1 MEVRIPKEK
10 DSSITEDITLE
21 LAKYTIFAGKNNS
34 GKTNLIRA
42 IKKHEDLDSYKKIF
56 IPAEHI
62 QPQNEELKTSAVS
75 ANFVKILKALMEPI
89 FNKNILEELVDKFNE
104 SEDKKNFVYS
114 VNKFMEDIGV
124 EKTKFD
130 VKVSGNLFSE
140 IIVIKNIIRT
150 FIKDLYE
157 TDVDEVNIEN
167 IGMGTQRL
175 IVASLIRYYE
185 EEKLD
190 KDEKVLII
198 FEEPEVYLHPKL
210 KKGLYESLSRLS
222 TERENTIVLITTHDP
237 YFIELG
243 KGQKIYCVYRDN
255 KKKDATMVKLME
267 SDGLL
272 GYKSESEINYL
283 IFGIPSKTYFIELY
297 ETLMTEYET
306 IFEDIC
312 TYEKINPWIKKQDDE
327 SKVKIE
333 FTNEAKTN
341 PKVSK
346 LRHMLAHPREETV
359 NISEEE
365 INNRIEELEKLIPIM
380 RAERK

>member
-1 MEVRIPKEK
+1 MKVTISKRE

-21 LAKYTIFAGKNNS
+21 LAKYTIFAGENNS

-42 IKKHEDLDSYKKIF
+42 IKDHKDFGTYKQIF

-62 QPQNEELKTSAVS
+62 QPQGEELKSSAITTSFS
-75 ANFVKILKALMEPI
+75 KLLKTILGPI
-89 FNKNILEELVDKFNE
+89 FSKNILKELVDNFNG
-104 SEDKKNFVYS
+104 SDDKNNFIYD
-114 VNKFMEDIGV
+114 VNRLLEDIGV
-124 EKTKFD
+124 AKTKFD
-130 VKVSGNLFSE
+130 VKIAEDEFNENL
-140 IIVIKNIIRT
+140 IIKITKAFV
-150 FIKDLYE
+150 KDLYE
-157 TDVDEVNIEN
+157 TDVNEVDLDR
-167 IGMGTQRL
+167 IGMGIQRL
-175 IVASLIRYYE
+175 IVAVLIRYYE
-185 EEKLD
+185 EKKIEKN
-190 KDEKVLII
+190 EKVLII

-210 KKGLYESLSRLS
+210 KKGLYESLLKLS
-222 TERENTIVLITTHDP
+222 TDRENTMVLITTHDP

-243 KGQKIYCVYRDN
+243 KGQKIYHVFRDN
-255 KKKDATMVKLME
+255 KKKDATMVEPME

-297 ETLMTEYET
+297 ETLMAEYET
-306 IFEDIC
+306 IFTDTC
-312 TYEKINPWIKKQDDE
+312 TYDKLNPWIKKQDDE

-333 FTNEAKTN
+333 FTNAAKTN

-346 LRHMLAHPREETV
+346 LRHMLSHPREETV